1 MPWTN
6 SPEIQSLRLQYN
18 AALTAHSASKRTL
31 LEAMIN
37 GATPLPE
44 LIAAEAKAKALL
56 EDVRAKL
63 LAAMTKAINSGA
75 EPEPPKQT

>member
-6 SPEIQSLRLQYN
+6 NAVIQSLRLQYN
-18 AALTAHSASKRTL
+18 AALSAHSAAKRTL
-31 LEAMIN
+31 LDAMID

-44 LIAAEAKAKALL
+44 LIAAEVKAKAVL

-63 LAAMTKAINSGA
+63 LAEMTKAINSGA
-75 EPEPPKQT
+75 EPEPPKQP